1 MDYRTILVDLTTER
15 SVATNVPVAINLAD
29 RFDATCIGLH
39 VMSEPDPA
47 TSHPTAAPR
56 AARDLVMAAFQRS
69 AGSNARIEWT
79 EAEGGPEQ
87 LLVEWA
93 LTVDLTVVAQHQ
105 PEGQSAPDIADQL
118 IIASGVPTLMLP
130 PQAATELGV
139 TILVG
144 WNGSRE
150 ATRAVH
156 EALPFLVRAQRVVVC
171 AVGDVAIEK
180 SGLGGRDAAA
190 TWRASGAGS
199 DGRARRRLLRSSSA
213 TRRGLTAPICWSS
226 AAMATRA
233 GSSCSSGA
241 SRSTCCAMHRF
252 LSYSAADAWQRREAD
267 HDGPGRE
274 QRGFAQ

>member
-15 SVATNVPVAINLAD
+15 SVATNVPVAIRLAD
-29 RFDATCIGLH
+29 QFDATCIGLH
-39 VMSEPDPA
+39 AMPEPNPA
-47 TSHPTAAPR
+47 SSHPTAAPR
-56 AARDLVMAAFQRS
+56 AARDRAKAAFQRS

-118 IIASGVPTLMLP
+118 IMASGVPTLMLP

-156 EALPFLVRAQRVVVC
+156 EALPFLVRAQRAVVC
-171 AVGDVAIEK
+171 AVGDVAISSLDSAVGMLRRHGVRAEPEAMD
-180 SGLGGRDAAA
+180 GPEAA
-190 TWRASGAGS
+190 TPEVLLRNSARAHGADLLVIGS
-199 DGRARRRLLRSSSA
+199 YGHSRRLELLFGGVTQHMLRN
-213 TRRGLTAPICWSS
+213 APLPVLF
-226 AAMATRA
+226 
-233 GSSCSSGA
+233 GS
-241 SRSTCCAMHRF
+241 
-252 LSYSAADAWQRREAD
+252 
-267 HDGPGRE
+267 
-274 QRGFAQ
+274 